1 MYVLITESLAY
12 CQSSN
17 ENLMKIMHP
26 EILRVI
32 KFTDYIACLL
42 PWQPP
47 LLCCY
52 DNSVQKVHVDFDVK
66 KICFILLWISMN
78 VTLNLSIFMNFLLY
92 SPHFY

>member
-32 KFTDYIACLL
+32 KFTDYICLFVAMATTTSVL
-42 PWQPP
+42 P
-47 LLCCY
+47 
-52 DNSVQKVHVDFDVK
+52 
-66 KICFILLWISMN
+66 
-78 VTLNLSIFMNFLLY
+78 
-92 SPHFY
+92 